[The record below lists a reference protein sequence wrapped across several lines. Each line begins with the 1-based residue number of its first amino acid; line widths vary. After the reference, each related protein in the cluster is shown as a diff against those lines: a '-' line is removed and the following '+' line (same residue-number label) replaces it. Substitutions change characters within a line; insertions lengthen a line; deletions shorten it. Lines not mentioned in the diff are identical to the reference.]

1 MATDQHN
8 REENDGAYGSREAA
22 EGWRRGAAERARY
35 LGPATETM
43 LDMANISIGSRVL
56 DVAAGTGEQSLMAA
70 RRVGPSGS
78 VLATDIAGKMLKI
91 AAEAAHQAG
100 LSNFTTQVMDAQQL
114 DVEPESF
121 DAAISRLGLMFV
133 PDLQGALAGIRRA
146 LKPGGK
152 LAAIVVSSAGRNR
165 YLALPLEIGCRHGRR
180 PASALDGIGV
190 FSLGSPAV
198 LEAALMRAGFANV
211 AVQAVPIR
219 RRFASRA
226 EAVQDK
232 RNSCPEVGDLM
243 ADLSDAE
250 REIAWAEIE
259 QAISQF
265 EGPDGV
271 DVVGEI
277 LIGAG
282 TK

>member
-146 LKPGGK
+146 LKP
-152 LAAIVVSSAGRNR
+152 SS
-165 YLALPLEIGCRHGRR
+165 R
-180 PASALDGIGV
+180 PSWC
-190 FSLGSPAV
+190 
-198 LEAALMRAGFANV
+198 
-211 AVQAVPIR
+211 R
-219 RRFASRA
+219 RRGGTVGWRCRSR
-226 EAVQDK
+226 
-232 RNSCPEVGDLM
+232 
-243 ADLSDAE
+243 
-250 REIAWAEIE
+250 
-259 QAISQF
+259 
-265 EGPDGV
+265 
-271 DVVGEI
+271 
-277 LIGAG
+277 
-282 TK
+282 

>member
-22 EGWRRGAAERARY
+22 EGWRRGAADRARY

-180 PASALDGIGV
+180 PASALDGIGI

-259 QAISQF
+259 QAIGQF

>member
-8 REENDGAYGSREAA
+8 REESDGAYGSCEAA
-22 EGWRRGAAERARY
+22 EGWRRGAADRARY

-259 QAISQF
+259 QAIGQF

>member
-1 MATDQHN
+1 MVTGQHT
-8 REENDGAYGSREAA
+8 RDEADGAYGSREAA
-22 EGWRRGAAERARY
+22 EGWQRGAAERAQF

-43 LDMANISIGSRVL
+43 LNLANIGIGSRVL
-56 DVAAGTGEQSLMAA
+56 DVAAGVGDQTIVAA

-78 VLATDIAGKMLKI
+78 VLATDIAANMLKI

-100 LSNFTTQVMDAQQL
+100 LSNVTTRVMDAQQL
-114 DVEPESF
+114 NVEPESF

-133 PDLQGALAGIRRA
+133 PDLAGALAGIRRA

-152 LAAIVVSSAGRNR
+152 LAAIVLSSAEKNR
-165 YLALPLEIGCRHGRR
+165 HLAQSLEIACRHARR
-180 PASALDGIGV
+180 PASALDSIGI

-198 LEAALMRAGFANV
+198 LEAALTKAGFSNV
-211 AVQAVPIR
+211 TVQVVPTR

-226 EAVQDK
+226 EALENRK
-232 RNSCPEVGDLM
+232 NSCPELGELM
-243 ADLSDAE
+243 ADLSDGE
-250 REIAWAEIE
+250 RERAWTEIE
-259 QAISQF
+259 QAMGEF
-265 EGPDGV
+265 EGQNGV
-271 DVVGEI
+271 EVPGEV

>member
-1 MATDQHN
+1 
-8 REENDGAYGSREAA
+8 
-22 EGWRRGAAERARY
+22 
-35 LGPATETM
+35 M

-180 PASALDGIGV
+180 PASALDGIGI

-259 QAISQF
+259 QAIGQF